1 MNIINYRISKI
12 YLAVI
17 VVSAFIA
24 GCVQPINLGLMESG
38 KNSSVQEFYVNNYKM
53 KLRVIPIANDYEY
66 NYSFSLVNKNDDAPV
81 KNVESTLGIKKY
93 PYYPQFH
100 GRHRHD
106 KEYVANGLE
115 PFYDST
121 KIGYEYKY
129 KFKNKGKYEL
139 TIKLT
144 EINGKELDK
153 DIQIS
158 FDQEVK

>member
-1 MNIINYRISKI
+1 MNIMNYRISEI

-17 VVSAFIA
+17 FVLVFIT

-38 KNSSVQEFYVNNYKM
+38 KNSFVQEFYANNYKM
-53 KLRVIPIANDYEY
+53 KLRVIPISDENEY
-66 NYSFSLVNKNDDAPV
+66 HYLLSIVNKNDDEPA

-93 PYYPQFH
+93 QLYPQFH
-100 GRHRHD
+100 GRHRHA
-106 KEYVANGLE
+106 KKFIAGGLE

-121 KIGYEYKY
+121 KSGYGYKY

-144 EINGKELDK
+144 EINGKELAK
-153 DIQIS
+153 DILIS